1 MNHHAPT
8 RVLLTILLA
17 LGVLGMTSTAA
28 LAQDPTATPTAA
40 AATATTAASATATA
54 AATVVPTVPTAA
66 TTIPTVAPTAT
77 TVATVATAAPTATPV
92 PTVAPTATPVPT
104 VAPGVELTIYN
115 QNFALIKDVRAL
127 QLDAGVNQVRFTD
140 VATGIEPA
148 TVHFTSLSDPQGTSV
163 LEQSYQYDLANSQ
176 QLLNRYLDQEIVVRT
191 QSGDLYTG
199 TLAAAGD
206 DVVLLT
212 ADGVQV
218 IKPDQIQG
226 YTFPVLPEGLATRPT
241 LTWLLQAAQA
251 GEQQVQVTYLAD
263 GLDWQADYV
272 ALLSADARQLS
283 LSGWVTVDNQ
293 SGASYSDAHLKL
305 VAGDVQRTSQNAVTR
320 AAAPAAEVMAAPAV
334 AERSFFEYHL
344 YDIQRTV
351 TLQDGELKQLEF
363 ATAPSVS
370 SQQAYVYEASPSYV
384 LGNLYTDPTY
394 GIDNSANVQV
404 RLEFTNSA
412 DDGLGLPL
420 PGGTV
425 RVYQEDAD
433 GSNEF
438 VGEDTIDHTAVG
450 EDLSLYLGDAFDITG
465 VRTQTDYN
473 TLGDNGL
480 EESYR
485 ITLNNHKAEAVT
497 VQVLEHLFRSP
508 DATITASSQDYEMVD
523 ATTAR
528 FMVTIRG
535 GGQAEIT
542 YTVRYAW

>member
-1 MNHHAPT
+1 M
-8 RVLLTILLA
+8 
-17 LGVLGMTSTAA
+17 
-28 LAQDPTATPTAA
+28 
-40 AATATTAASATATA
+40 
-54 AATVVPTVPTAA
+54 
-66 TTIPTVAPTAT
+66 
-77 TVATVATAAPTATPV
+77 
-92 PTVAPTATPVPT
+92 
-104 VAPGVELTIYN
+104 
-115 QNFALIKDVRAL
+115 
-127 QLDAGVNQVRFTD
+127 
-140 VATGIEPA
+140 
-148 TVHFTSLSDPQGTSV
+148 
-163 LEQSYQYDLANSQ
+163 
-176 QLLNRYLDQEIVVRT
+176 RT

-226 YTFPVLPEGLATRPT
+226 YTFPCCPRSGHAPHPDLAIAGPP
-241 LTWLLQAAQA
+241 A
-251 GEQQVQVTYLAD
+251 GEQQCRSPIWPTGWIGS
-263 GLDWQADYV
+263 GLCGP
-272 ALLSADARQLS
+272 LSADARQLS
-283 LSGWVTVDNQ
+283 LSGWVTGDNQ